1 MTEQIKNAIQ
11 YGDDYYKDLISACCD
26 ISDRHKDYIK
36 MANNSLKAWE
46 EVIKELENFNE
57 NEYLKD
63 EGHRFGC
70 NEGIC
75 YAMELINQH
84 LAEIEE

>member
-1 MTEQIKNAIQ
+1 MTEQIENAIKTFNQ
-11 YGDDYYKDLISACCD
+11 LLFFGKVDLPKEEIENN
-26 ISDRHKDYIK
+26 IK
-36 MANNSLKAWE
+36 TAIRSLNAWK
-46 EVIKELENFNE
+46 EVLTELENFDV

-75 YAMELINQH
+75 YAMELIMQK
-84 LAEIEE
+84 LAEIEEK